1 MNHRKGKH
9 GFVVATLPAI
19 ATTLAFACGP
29 SLDEPG
35 STQESLDAAPTP
47 PHPVA
52 HEAGAGRV
60 LPRRGS
66 GMGGMTL
73 QDGGSNAPSD
83 GPVVEVGA
91 DSGLD
96 SGAGASDAGV
106 DESDASESDSLVPPP
121 LPVAP
126 MPLISLGLPAYTNYS
141 EYPASDAVDGDYST
155 VWRTGHDPAPS
166 DPNWVAI
173 DLTSVPAA
181 MRTTVYSVWFNEG
194 AYDYD
199 SSGVPGYTLPG
210 DFTIEASAAPGGGQ
224 PPTTGWTTLVSTT
237 GNLLSSGANVLALT
251 GYDWVR
257 FDCTA
262 SATNVVAGETD
273 TSLQWNLYDAHASSD
288 SWKFGGD
295 SITANAMGHQPTN
308 DSFDQLVHAKI
319 ANNPAFEMAGD
330 AGWST
335 TTILGSMAAFLAD
348 FPGSYFALALGTN
361 DVPANDPTGYYA
373 NMTQL
378 VDMVLAA
385 GKVPIVPTIPY
396 TADPAHVG
404 MATYNAEV
412 QALYTAYGAKLV
424 HGPDLY
430 TVIYDGR
437 VTMFDNPTDLHP
449 NAVGN
454 AAIRQAWADAMIA
467 NVYGQ

>member
-1 MNHRKGKH
+1 MADRKGRH
-9 GFVVATLPAI
+9 GVVLATLLPVA
-19 ATTLAFACGP
+19 ASLAFACGS

-47 PHPVA
+47 HPVA
-52 HEAGAGRV
+52 PEDGEAGV
-60 LPRRGS
+60 LPRRG
-66 GMGGMTL
+66 GDMGSVTL
-73 QDGGSNAPSD
+73 QDGGSNAPGDAS
-83 GPVVEVGA
+83 VVEVGVGSGL

-96 SGAGASDAGV
+96 SGAD
-106 DESDASESDSLVPPP
+106 DEPEASESGSLVPPP
-121 LPVAP
+121 LLVGP

-141 EYPASDAVDGDYST
+141 EYPASDAVDGDYGT
-155 VWRTGHDPAPS
+155 VWRTGHDPSPG
-166 DPNWVAI
+166 DPNWLAI
-173 DLTSVPAA
+173 DLTSVPVA
-181 MRTTVYSVWFNEG
+181 MRTTVYSVWFNEA

-199 SSGVPGYTLPG
+199 TSGVPGYMLPG

-224 PPTTGWTTLVSTT
+224 PPTTGWTTLVSMT

-262 SATNVVAGETD
+262 SATNVVAGQAD
-273 TSLQWNLYDAHASSD
+273 TQLQWNLYDAHASSD
-288 SWKFGGD
+288 TWKFGGD
-295 SITANAMGHQPTN
+295 SITANAMGHQATN
-308 DSFDQLVHAKI
+308 DSFDQLVHAQI
-319 ANNPAFEMAGD
+319 ANDPAFEMAGD

-335 TTILGSMAAFLAD
+335 TTMLGSLPAFLAD
-348 FPGSYFALALGTN
+348 FPGRYFVLALGTN
-361 DVPANDPTGYYA
+361 DVPAEDPTGYYA

-404 MATYNAEV
+404 METYNAEI
-412 QALYTAYGAKLV
+412 QSLYTAYGARLV
-424 HGPDLY
+424 EGPDLY
-430 TVIYDGR
+430 TVLYDGR
-437 VTMFDNPTDLHP
+437 ATMFDNPTDLHP
-449 NAVGN
+449 NATGN
-454 AAIRQAWADAMIA
+454 AAIRQAWASAMIA